1 MQVSRKRTATFMEIL
16 TQLFGEGENQT
27 TLQMSAR
34 AVVIFIITLIL
45 LRIAGRRSFGMKSPF
60 DNIIVILLGAILS
73 RAVVGASEFVPT
85 IAAATVIAVLHRLG
99 AWLGAL
105 NLRFGA
111 LIKGQK
117 IVLFEKGRLM
127 HDNMR
132 RALISE
138 SDLYASLR
146 NNMHVES
153 FDSIKSA
160 YMENNGQISF
170 VKKAEE

>member
-1 MQVSRKRTATFMEIL
+1 METV

-27 TLQMSAR
+27 VLQMSLR
-34 AVVIFIITLIL
+34 AVVIFIITLML

-73 RAVVGASEFVPT
+73 RAVVGASEFLPT

-99 AWLGAL
+99 AWFGTL

-111 LIKGQK
+111 VIKGQK
-117 IVLFEKGRLM
+117 IILFRDGMLN

-132 RALISE
+132 RALVSE
-138 SDLYASLR
+138 SGLYASLR
-146 NNMHVES
+146 SSMNVED
-153 FDSIKSA
+153 FDTIDCA
-160 YMENNGQISF
+160 YMEINGQISF
-170 VKKAEE
+170 VKNDQQ

>member
-1 MQVSRKRTATFMEIL
+1 METI

-27 TLQMSAR
+27 VLQMSLR
-34 AVVIFIITLIL
+34 AVVIFVITLIL

-73 RAVVGASEFVPT
+73 RALVGASEFVPT
-85 IAAATVIAVLHRLG
+85 VASATVIAVLHRLG
-99 AWLGAL
+99 AWVGAL
-105 NLRFGA
+105 NIRFGA

-117 IVLFEKGRLM
+117 IVLFDNGKLE
-127 HDNMR
+127 HENMR

-146 NNMHVES
+146 NNMNVES
-153 FDSIKSA
+153 FESIERA

-170 VKKAEE
+170 VRKEKE

>member
-1 MQVSRKRTATFMEIL
+1 METIVR
-16 TQLFGEGENQT
+16 LFGEGENQT
-27 TLQMSAR
+27 VLQMSLR
-34 AVVIFIITLIL
+34 AMVIFIITLIL

-73 RAVVGASEFVPT
+73 RAVVGASEFLPT
-85 IAAATVIAVLHRLG
+85 IGAATVIAVLHRLG

-105 NLRFGA
+105 NLRFGV

-117 IVLFEKGRLM
+117 IVLFKNGRLDS
-127 HDNMR
+127 DNMR

-146 NNMHVES
+146 NNMNVES
-153 FDSIKSA
+153 FDSIESA

-170 VKKAEE
+170 VKKNKK

>member
-1 MQVSRKRTATFMEIL
+1 METI

-27 TLQMSAR
+27 VLQMSLR

-73 RAVVGASEFVPT
+73 RALVGASEFLPT
-85 IAAATVIAVLHRLG
+85 VASATVIAVLHRLG
-99 AWLGAL
+99 AWIGTL
-105 NLRFGA
+105 NLRFGV

-117 IVLFEKGRLM
+117 IVLFDQGKLDHE
-127 HDNMR
+127 NMR
-132 RALISE
+132 RALVSE
-138 SDLYASLR
+138 SDLYTSLR
-146 NNMHVES
+146 NTMNVET
-153 FDSIKSA
+153 FDSIERA

-170 VKKAEE
+170 VRKRKE

>member
-1 MQVSRKRTATFMEIL
+1 METL
-16 TQLFGEGENQT
+16 TQLFGERENQT
-27 TLQMSAR
+27 ALQMSAR

-85 IAAATVIAVLHRLG
+85 IASATVIAVLHRLG

-111 LIKGQK
+111 LIKGRK
-117 IVLFEKGRLM
+117 IVLFEKGKLK

-146 NNMHVES
+146 NDMHVES
-153 FDSIKSA
+153 FEKIESA

-170 VKKAEE
+170 VRKAEE

>member
-1 MQVSRKRTATFMEIL
+1 MEIL

-34 AVVIFIITLIL
+34 AAVIFIITLIL

-73 RAVVGASEFVPT
+73 RAVVGASEFLPT
-85 IAAATVIAVLHRLG
+85 IASATVIAVLHRLG

-117 IVLFEKGRLM
+117 IVLFEKGKLK

-146 NNMHVES
+146 NDMHLES
-153 FDSIKSA
+153 FERIESA

-170 VKKAEE
+170 VRKAEE

>member
-1 MQVSRKRTATFMEIL
+1 METL
-16 TQLFGEGENQT
+16 TQLFGERENQT
-27 TLQMSAR
+27 ALQMSAR

-73 RAVVGASEFVPT
+73 RAEVGASEFVPT
-85 IAAATVIAVLHRLG
+85 IASATVIAVLHRLG

-117 IVLFEKGRLM
+117 IVLFEKGKLK

-146 NNMHVES
+146 NDMHVES
-153 FDSIKSA
+153 FEKIESA

-170 VKKAEE
+170 VRKAEE

>member
-1 MQVSRKRTATFMEIL
+1 MEIL

-73 RAVVGASEFVPT
+73 RAVVGASEFLPT
-85 IAAATVIAVLHRLG
+85 IASATVIAVLHRLG

-117 IVLFEKGRLM
+117 IVLFEKGKLK

-146 NNMHVES
+146 NDMHLES
-153 FDSIKSA
+153 FERIESA

-170 VKKAEE
+170 VRKAEE

>member
-1 MQVSRKRTATFMEIL
+1 METI

-27 TLQMSAR
+27 VLQMSFR

-73 RAVVGASEFVPT
+73 RALVGASEFVPT
-85 IAAATVIAVLHRLG
+85 VASAAVIAVLHRLG
-99 AWLGAL
+99 AWVGAL

-117 IVLFEKGRLM
+117 IVLFDKGKLERE
-127 HDNMR
+127 NMR

-146 NNMHVES
+146 NNMNVES
-153 FDSIKSA
+153 FDSIASA

-170 VKKAEE
+170 VRKEKE

>member
-1 MQVSRKRTATFMEIL
+1 METI

-27 TLQMSAR
+27 TLQMSLR

-73 RAVVGASEFVPT
+73 RAVVGASEFAPT
-85 IAAATVIAVLHRLG
+85 VASATVIAVLHRLG

-105 NLRFGA
+105 NLRFEQ

-117 IVLFEKGRLM
+117 IVLFDEGELK

-132 RALISE
+132 RALVSE

-153 FDSIKSA
+153 FDSIESA

-170 VKKAEE
+170 VRKVSE

>member
-1 MQVSRKRTATFMEIL
+1 METI

-27 TLQMSAR
+27 VLQMSLR

-73 RAVVGASEFVPT
+73 RALVGASEFLPT
-85 IAAATVIAVLHRLG
+85 VASATVIAVLHRLG
-99 AWLGAL
+99 AWVGTL
-105 NLRFGA
+105 NFRFGV

-117 IVLFEKGRLM
+117 IVLFDQGKLDHE
-127 HDNMR
+127 NMR

-138 SDLYASLR
+138 SDLYTSLR
-146 NNMHVES
+146 NTMNVET
-153 FDSIKSA
+153 FDSIERA
-160 YMENNGQISF
+160 YMENNGRISF
-170 VKKAEE
+170 VRKGKE

>member
-1 MQVSRKRTATFMEIL
+1 MEIL

-85 IAAATVIAVLHRLG
+85 IASATVIAVLHRLG
-99 AWLGAL
+99 AWMGAL

-117 IVLFEKGRLM
+117 IVLFEKGELK

-132 RALISE
+132 RALVSE

-146 NNMHVES
+146 NDMHLES
-153 FDSIKSA
+153 FERIESA

-170 VKKAEE
+170 VRKAEE

>member
-1 MQVSRKRTATFMEIL
+1 METI

-27 TLQMSAR
+27 VLQMSFR

-73 RAVVGASEFVPT
+73 RALVGASEFVPT
-85 IAAATVIAVLHRLG
+85 VASAAVIAVLHRLG
-99 AWLGAL
+99 AWVGAL

-117 IVLFEKGRLM
+117 IVLFDKGKLERE
-127 HDNMR
+127 NMR

-146 NNMHVES
+146 NNMNVEN
-153 FDSIKSA
+153 FDSIASA

-170 VKKAEE
+170 VRKEKE

>member
-1 MQVSRKRTATFMEIL
+1 MEIL

-153 FDSIKSA
+153 FDTIKSA

-170 VKKAEE
+170 VRKTEE

>member
-1 MQVSRKRTATFMEIL
+1 MEIL

-27 TLQMSAR
+27 ALQMSAR

-85 IAAATVIAVLHRLG
+85 IASATVIAVLHRLG

-111 LIKGQK
+111 LIKGRK
-117 IVLFEKGRLM
+117 IVLFEKGELK

-146 NNMHVES
+146 NDMHLES
-153 FDSIKSA
+153 FERIESA

-170 VKKAEE
+170 VRKAEE

>member
-1 MQVSRKRTATFMEIL
+1 MEIL

-73 RAVVGASEFVPT
+73 RAVVGASEFLPT
-85 IAAATVIAVLHRLG
+85 IASATVIAVLHRLG

-117 IVLFEKGRLM
+117 IVLFEKGKLK

-132 RALISE
+132 RALVSE

-146 NNMHVES
+146 NDMHLES
-153 FDSIKSA
+153 FERIESA

-170 VKKAEE
+170 VRKAEE

>member
-1 MQVSRKRTATFMEIL
+1 MEAII
-16 TQLFGEGENQT
+16 QIFGEGENQT
-27 TLQMSAR
+27 AFQMSLR
-34 AVVIFIITLIL
+34 AAVIFIITLIL

-73 RAVVGASEFVPT
+73 RAVVGASEFFSTV
-85 IAAATVIAVLHRLG
+85 ASATVIAVLHRAA

-105 NLRFGA
+105 NLRFGT
-111 LIKGQK
+111 LIKGEK
-117 IVLFEKGRLM
+117 IVLFSNGHLN

-146 NNMHVES
+146 ADMHVEN
-153 FDSIKSA
+153 FDEIDSA
-160 YMENNGQISF
+160 YMEINGQISF
-170 VKKAEE
+170 VKKDGE

>member
-1 MQVSRKRTATFMEIL
+1 MEIL

-85 IAAATVIAVLHRLG
+85 IASATVIAVLHRLG

-117 IVLFEKGRLM
+117 IVLFEKGELK

-132 RALISE
+132 RALVSE

-146 NNMHVES
+146 NDMHLES
-153 FDSIKSA
+153 FERIESA

-170 VKKAEE
+170 VRKAEE

>member
-1 MQVSRKRTATFMEIL
+1 METL
-16 TQLFGEGENQT
+16 TLLFGEGENQT
-27 TLQMSAR
+27 TLQMSLR
-34 AVVIFIITLIL
+34 AVVIFVITLLL

-73 RAVVGASEFVPT
+73 RAVVGASEFLPT
-85 IAAATVIAVLHRLG
+85 ISAATVIAVLHRFG

-105 NLRFGA
+105 NIKFGA

-117 IVLFEKGRLM
+117 IPLFEDGKLI
-127 HDNMR
+127 HENMK

-138 SDLYASLR
+138 SDLYSSLR
-146 NNMHVES
+146 NNMHVED
-153 FDSIKSA
+153 FESIKSA

-170 VKKAEE
+170 VEKEVEVGQKR

>member
-1 MQVSRKRTATFMEIL
+1 MEIL

-34 AVVIFIITLIL
+34 VVVIFIITLIL

-170 VKKAEE
+170 VRKTEE

>member
-1 MQVSRKRTATFMEIL
+1 METI

-27 TLQMSAR
+27 VLQMSLR

-73 RAVVGASEFVPT
+73 RALVGASEFLPT
-85 IAAATVIAVLHRLG
+85 VASATVIAVLHRLG
-99 AWLGAL
+99 AWIGTL
-105 NLRFGA
+105 NLRFGV

-117 IVLFEKGRLM
+117 IVLFDQGKLNHE
-127 HDNMR
+127 NMR
-132 RALISE
+132 RALVSE
-138 SDLYASLR
+138 SDLYTSLR
-146 NNMHVES
+146 NTMNVET
-153 FDSIKSA
+153 FDSIERA

-170 VKKAEE
+170 VRKRKE

>member
-1 MQVSRKRTATFMEIL
+1 METL
-16 TQLFGEGENQT
+16 TQLFGERENQT
-27 TLQMSAR
+27 ALQMSAR

-85 IAAATVIAVLHRLG
+85 IASATVIAVLHRLG

-117 IVLFEKGRLM
+117 IVLFEKGKLK

-146 NNMHVES
+146 NDMHVES
-153 FDSIKSA
+153 FEKIESA

-170 VKKAEE
+170 VRKAEE

>member
-1 MQVSRKRTATFMEIL
+1 MEIL

-27 TLQMSAR
+27 ALQMSAR

-85 IAAATVIAVLHRLG
+85 IASATVIAVLHRLG

-117 IVLFEKGRLM
+117 IVLFEKGKLR

-146 NNMHVES
+146 NDMHVES
-153 FDSIKSA
+153 FEKIESA

-170 VKKAEE
+170 VRKVEE

>member
-1 MQVSRKRTATFMEIL
+1 METLSI
-16 TQLFGEGENQT
+16 LFGEGENQT
-27 TLQMSAR
+27 TLQMSMR
-34 AVVIFIITLIL
+34 AVVIFIITLLL

-85 IAAATVIAVLHRLG
+85 VTAATVIAVLHRAG

-105 NLRFGA
+105 NTKFGA

-117 IVLFEKGRLM
+117 IPLVENGQLIRE
-127 HDNMR
+127 NMK

-138 SDLYASLR
+138 SDLYTSLR
-146 NNMHVES
+146 NNMHVED
-153 FDSIKSA
+153 FDSINGA

-170 VKKAEE
+170 VEKKEK

>member
-1 MQVSRKRTATFMEIL
+1 METI
-16 TQLFGEGENQT
+16 TQLFGEGEKQT
-27 TLQMSAR
+27 ALQMSLR

-99 AWLGAL
+99 AWFGAL

-117 IVLFEKGRLM
+117 IVLFHKGKLE
-127 HDNMR
+127 HENMR
-132 RALISE
+132 RALVSE

-146 NNMHVES
+146 NNMHVET
-153 FDSIKSA
+153 FESIKSA
-160 YMENNGQISF
+160 YMENDGQISF
-170 VKKAEE
+170 VEKDKK

>member
-1 MQVSRKRTATFMEIL
+1 MEIL

-85 IAAATVIAVLHRLG
+85 IASATVIAVLHRLG

-117 IVLFEKGRLM
+117 IVLFEKGELK

-146 NNMHVES
+146 SNMNVEN
-153 FDSIKSA
+153 FDSIDSA
-160 YMENNGQISF
+160 YMENNGRISF
-170 VKKAEE
+170 VKKAKQ

>member
-1 MQVSRKRTATFMEIL
+1 MEIL

-27 TLQMSAR
+27 ALQMSAR
-34 AVVIFIITLIL
+34 AVVVFIITLIL

-85 IAAATVIAVLHRLG
+85 IASATVIAVLHRLG

-117 IVLFEKGRLM
+117 IVLFEKGKLKYE
-127 HDNMR
+127 NMR
-132 RALISE
+132 RALVSE

-146 NNMHVES
+146 NDMHEES
-153 FDSIKSA
+153 FEKIESA

-170 VKKAEE
+170 VKKAKE

>member
-1 MQVSRKRTATFMEIL
+1 METI
-16 TQLFGEGENQT
+16 TQLFGEGEKQT
-27 TLQMSAR
+27 VLQMSLR

-73 RAVVGASEFVPT
+73 RALVGASEFVPT
-85 IAAATVIAVLHRLG
+85 VASATVIAVLHRLG
-99 AWLGAL
+99 AWVGAL
-105 NLRFGA
+105 NFRFGA

-117 IVLFEKGRLM
+117 IVLFDNGKLE
-127 HDNMR
+127 HENMR
-132 RALISE
+132 RALVSE

-146 NNMHVES
+146 DNMNVES
-153 FDSIKSA
+153 FDSIARA

-170 VKKAEE
+170 VRKEKE

>member
-1 MQVSRKRTATFMEIL
+1 METL
-16 TQLFGEGENQT
+16 TQLFGERENQT
-27 TLQMSAR
+27 ALQMSAR

-85 IAAATVIAVLHRLG
+85 IASATVIAVLHRLG

-117 IVLFEKGRLM
+117 IVLFEKGKLK

-146 NNMHVES
+146 NDMHVES
-153 FDSIKSA
+153 FEKIESA

-170 VKKAEE
+170 

>member
-1 MQVSRKRTATFMEIL
+1 METL

-27 TLQMSAR
+27 ALQMSLR

-85 IAAATVIAVLHRLG
+85 IASATVIAVLHRLG

-105 NLRFGA
+105 NFRFGA
-111 LIKGQK
+111 LIKGRK
-117 IVLFEKGRLM
+117 IVLFEKGKLER
-127 HDNMR
+127 DNMR
-132 RALISE
+132 RALVSE

-146 NNMHVES
+146 SSMNVEN
-153 FDSIKSA
+153 FDSIDSA

-170 VKKAEE
+170 VKKVKE